1 MPMLTDQSHLPALPA
16 VNVSLSLY
24 STMISHPQCMRIAA
38 ASKAARGIPPES
50 SHRENSVVSSIGMV
64 YEAVTIPFDGRM
76 SGEITDQRISRT
88 GRIATAGA
96 LGALKRNCDFGLK
109 LASDDPSDRDLPLP
123 TAVSSRH
130 HSRMSFWALRLHSIL
145 FPTHRDWCSCGRKPR
160 SQTDWRNG
168 RRNRHTT

>member
-64 YEAVTIPFDGRM
+64 YEAVTIL
-76 SGEITDQRISRT
+76 S
-88 GRIATAGA
+88 TAGC
-96 LGALKRNCDFGLK
+96 R
-109 LASDDPSDRDLPLP
+109 
-123 TAVSSRH
+123 
-130 HSRMSFWALRLHSIL
+130 
-145 FPTHRDWCSCGRKPR
+145 GR
-160 SQTDWRNG
+160 
-168 RRNRHTT
+168 